1 VNIESILAPE
11 RTYCALTAASKKRI
25 LEEAAIRIA
34 DSLPGVEAEELF
46 GKLINREKIGTT
58 GIGHGIAI
66 PHCRLDG
73 CKNIVG
79 SILTLSNAVDFQA
92 FDDQPVNILF
102 VLLVPTEEVD
112 EHLQVLAMLAE
123 KFESSDYREKLS
135 NATHDSELY
144 EIAITDLYPDTKQ
157 ALR

>member
-1 VNIESILAPE
+1 MNIESILAPE
-11 RTYCALTAASKKRI
+11 RTYCGLAAASKKRI

-34 DSLPGVEAEELF
+34 DSLPGIEAEELF

-58 GIGHGIAI
+58 AIGHGIAI

-73 CKNIVG
+73 CKGIVG
-79 SILTLSNAVDFQA
+79 SILTLSNAIDFQA

-123 KFESSDYREKLS
+123 KFESSAYREKLT
-135 NATHDSELY
+135 NATQDSELY
-144 EIAITDLYPDTKQ
+144 EFAIMDLITDSKQ
-157 ALR
+157 AHN